1 MDRRSAD
8 ARKARPEKPG
18 PEAPVSA
25 SAQDLFEI
33 YLRRDF
39 LAGSTSLKKA
49 LNGLERDIIVH
60 VLEMTKGN
68 QNNAAKIL
76 GIKPTTLHYK
86 LRRLGVTR
94 VHRVDMEILPATPLT
109 PALSPEVPFRPKK

>member
-1 MDRRSAD
+1 MDRRSGE
-8 ARKARPEKPG
+8 ARQARPDKPG
-18 PEAPVSA
+18 PEAPLSA

-39 LAGSTSLKKA
+39 LAGNTSLKKA

-86 LRRLGVTR
+86 LRRLGVSR
-94 VHRVDMEILPATPLT
+94 VHRVDTEILPPTPLT
-109 PALSPEVPFRPKK
+109 PSSSPEIPFRPKK